1 MERAMRGTL
10 LAFDFRTGRGE
21 ISGEDGARY
30 QFADSEWRAPTRPH
44 IGQPLDFQPS
54 ATQAVAIYSLA
65 TPGVRASRKP
75 IKPKSK
81 FVAAIFALLFGA
93 LGFHKFYLG
102 KTGAGVTML
111 LLSILVLPFPFMI
124 LIALIEC
131 LIYLTIPHGD
141 FEERYVLGDRSWF

>member
-1 MERAMRGTL
+1 MRGTL

-44 IGQPLDFQPS
+44 IGQPLDFQPHAS
-54 ATQAVAIYSLA
+54 QAVAIYSLA
-65 TPGVRASRKP
+65 TPGTMRRS

-81 FVAAIFALLFGA
+81 WSAALLAFFFGA
-93 LGFHKFYLG
+93 LGIHKFYLG
-102 KTGAGVTML
+102 KVGAGVTML
-111 LLSILVLPFPFMI
+111 LLSILVLPLPFMM

-131 LIYLTIPHGD
+131 LIYITIPQGD

>member
-1 MERAMRGTL
+1 MRGTL

-44 IGQPLDFQPS
+44 IGQPLDFQPQ

-65 TPGVRASRKP
+65 TPGVRPSRKP

-81 FVAAIFALLFGA
+81 FTAAILALLFGA

-111 LLSILVLPFPFMI
+111 VLSILVLPFPFMI

-131 LIYLTIPHGD
+131 LIYLVIPHGD